1 MEILTIDQ
9 IKLQYPDQWVLV
21 GNPELD
27 DPNTLGS
34 VVSKLLRGIVLYAS
48 KDKRELAY
56 KAKEVKSDVS
66 RTACIY
72 TGQLPARPRI
82 GLLQKVNL

>member
-1 MEILTIDQ
+1 MESLTIAQ
-9 IKLQYPDQWVLV
+9 IKAAYPEQWVLV

-34 VVSKLLRGIVLYAS
+34 VVSKLVKGVVLYAN

-56 KAKEVKSDVS
+56 MAKDYRKGYSHY
-66 RTACIY
+66 TCIY
-72 TGQLPARPRI
+72 TGEIPKNRNFWL
-82 GLLQKVNL
+82 